1 MSLTQLDKDLEAEY
15 EAGRTPFHID
25 AKSIASTGKTANIR
39 VVSDEI
45 EWLNEFQIIVCTAK
59 LDNIEYGA
67 IFDRNTK
74 KGYTVVIERLNDR
87 IVNVRD
93 LDRVNE
99 DEEWATMSDYFSR
112 RNVFDSSR
120 IHQWLWNTR
129 ITPALADGIP
139 AHLLRRK

>member
-15 EAGRTPFHID
+15 EAGITPFHID

-59 LDNIEYGA
+59 LDSIEYGA

-74 KGYTVVIERLNDR
+74 KGYTVVIERLNNR